1 MTKMK
6 LNPWK
11 MELYEEKDCPECES
25 EKGKWGIVDSIRDIN
40 KADTVELQKSRLAI
54 CKDCEHSKDLYSR
67 GWINYCDICGC
78 MLRMKTRLKKSKCPI
93 GKW

>member
-1 MTKMK
+1 MK

-11 MELYEEKDCPECES
+11 MELYEEKDCPDCEA
-25 EKGKWGIVDSIRDIN
+25 EKGKWGIVDSIKDIN
-40 KADTVELQKSRLAI
+40 KTDTKKLQESRLAI
-54 CKDCEHSKDLYSR
+54 CKECEHSKDLYSR

-78 MLRMKTRLKKSKCPI
+78 MLKMKTRLKSSKCPI